1 MGCQDRLSIIFQW
14 TAISE
19 YHTDTFVDVK
29 VLHGYN
35 IFIKLYADCILSN
48 WPELNLVLSNLN
60 LTSLVDSRLLY
71 GPSESSK
78 VDVELPPIKNLIV
91 FFLILENIN
100 TGTFNVSANLFNIL
114 SYPSIVIEHN
124 KQTYFCH
131 FSDFC
136 PGDIRDS
143 HGTCLNLR
151 EECKF
156 ISYSSYAT
164 LRSLQDCWGC
174 WYLPCLSKENEEGK
188 EDIYSVRN
196 MKIFYSPLF
205 VTTGH
210 CWHTT
215 HNQICVSTV

>member
-29 VLHGYN
+29 ILHGYN

-60 LTSLVDSRLLY
+60 LTSLVDSRLY

-100 TGTFNVSANLFNIL
+100 TGTLTYQQIYLIFFHIYQLLLSIISNLFL
-114 SYPSIVIEHN
+114 
-124 KQTYFCH
+124 
-131 FSDFC
+131 
-136 PGDIRDS
+136 
-143 HGTCLNLR
+143 
-151 EECKF
+151 
-156 ISYSSYAT
+156 
-164 LRSLQDCWGC
+164 SLQRLLSWRHKGQP
-174 WYLPCLSKENEEGK
+174 WYLS
-188 EDIYSVRN
+188 
-196 MKIFYSPLF
+196 
-205 VTTGH
+205 
-210 CWHTT
+210 
-215 HNQICVSTV
+215 